1 MDKLSIIIPAH
12 NEEGSLAGT
21 VLNLEHVLA
30 RENIDREIIVV
41 NDHSSDRTEEIS
53 NTLAARYSTV
63 RPVKN
68 KDLGGYGRT
77 VSTGIGAAE
86 GTYVAIMMADAS
98 DDPEDL
104 VRFYREAQK
113 TGADCIFGS
122 RFMKGGSTHDYPLL
136 KLWLNRFANTLVR
149 ILFRIKY
156 NDCTNAFKLYKRT
169 TLDGLRPFLSPHF
182 NLTLELPLKAIVRGY
197 SYRILPNSW
206 HNRKS
211 GVSKLKIKEMGSRY
225 LFILLYCL
233 IERYFSRGDFKK
245 NPLQ

>member
-12 NEEGSLAGT
+12 NEEGSLEGT
-21 VLNLEHVLA
+21 VLTLEDVLA
-30 RENIDREIIVV
+30 REGIDREIIVV
-41 NDHSSDRTEEIS
+41 NDHSSDRTEEIL
-53 NTLAARYSTV
+53 NTLAARHPTI
-63 RPVKN
+63 RHLTN
-68 KDLGGYGRT
+68 KELGGYGRT
-77 VSTGIGAAE
+77 VAVGVNAAE

-113 TGADCIFGS
+113 TGADCVFGS
-122 RFMKGGSTHDYPLL
+122 RFIKGGSTHDYPLL

-169 TLDGLRPFLSPHF
+169 TLEGLRPFLSPHF

-197 SYRILPNSW
+197 SYRVLPNSW